1 MANISTILADLKSGR
16 CSSMVEVRLLRFWEA
31 RKIKRGGHLMV
42 VGMLILDSKVNLT
55 FKVMFVIVL
64 NSSLVFRFIFN
75 RIMMSILSLSSLWY
89 GFESSFKLCDF
100 CFKMFSGDAHA
111 RHHRC
116 EPSSHLPVT
125 LEGAGSKFS
134 MSGFDITRCIRIL
147 GCQTLVWWYGSVT
160 QPVWWD
166 NPTVSPILKSTSGS
180 VTAVNFLA

>member
-100 CFKMFSGDAHA
+100 CFKMFSG
-111 RHHRC
+111 
-116 EPSSHLPVT
+116 T
-125 LEGAGSKFS
+125 LMPPAS
-134 MSGFDITRCIRIL
+134 MWTIFPPTGDTWRRRFQVLYERL
-147 GCQTLVWWYGSVT
+147 WYH
-160 QPVWWD
+160 
-166 NPTVSPILKSTSGS
+166 
-180 VTAVNFLA
+180 